1 VDRLAGRNPV
11 LEALKS
17 GRKIKEICISGTK
30 GMEELVLLAEKR
42 QVPLRQV
49 NQQQLDKLMPEAPH
63 QGVVAFVESYSYAS
77 LEEVFARAAQRGEDP
92 LILLLDSLQDPQ
104 NLGSLLR
111 SVDGGGAHGV
121 VIPKRRAVGL
131 TPGVVRASAGAVEY
145 VPVVQV
151 TNLVRTMEE
160 LKTKGLWVAGAEAD
174 GEQLYYQAD
183 LTGPLALVIGGED
196 RGLGRL
202 VREHCDFTVR
212 LPLRGR
218 LNSLN
223 AAIAGS
229 ILIFE
234 VLRQRAAS
242 GQK

>member
-1 VDRLAGRNPV
+1 MDRLAGRNPV

-17 GRKIKEICISGTK
+17 GRKIKEICISGTRD
-30 GMEELVLLAEKR
+30 MEELVLLAEKR

-49 NQQQLDKLMPEAPH
+49 DHQQLDKLMPEAPH

-111 SVDGGGAHGV
+111 SADGGGAHGV

>member
-1 VDRLAGRNPV
+1 MDRLPGRNLV
-11 LEALKS
+11 MEALKS
-17 GRKIKEICISGTK
+17 GRKIEEICLSGTK
-30 GMEELVLLAEKR
+30 GLEELILLAKKR
-42 QVPLRQV
+42 GVPLRQV
-49 NQQQLDKLMPEAPH
+49 DREELDILMPEAPH
-63 QGVVAFVESYSYAS
+63 QGVVALVESYSYAS
-77 LEEVFARAAQRGEDP
+77 LEEIFDRAAARGEDP

-104 NLGSLLR
+104 NLGTLLR
-111 SVDGGGAHGV
+111 SADCGGVHGV
-121 VIPKRRAVGL
+121 IIPKKRAVGL

-151 TNLVRTMEE
+151 TNLVRTMVE
-160 LKTKGLWVAGAEAD
+160 LKARGLWLAGAEAD
-174 GEQLYYQAD
+174 GQQLYYEAD
-183 LTGPLALVIGGED
+183 LTGPIGLVIGGEH

-202 VREHCDFTVR
+202 VREHCDFILR

>member
-1 VDRLAGRNPV
+1 MDRLPGRNAV
-11 LEALKS
+11 IEALRS
-17 GRKIKEICISGTK
+17 GSKIKEICISGTS
-30 GMEELVLLAEKR
+30 GMEELASLAKKR
-42 QVPLRQV
+42 GVPLRQV
-49 NQQQLDKLMPEAPH
+49 DREELDILMPEAPH

-77 LEEVFARAAQRGEDP
+77 LDEVFDRAAARGEAP

-104 NLGSLLR
+104 NLGTLLR
-111 SVDGGGAHGV
+111 SADCGGVHGV
-121 VIPKRRAVGL
+121 IIPKRRAVGL

-145 VPVVQV
+145 VPVVQA

-160 LKTKGLWVAGAEAD
+160 LKTRGLWIAGAEAD
-174 GEQLYYQAD
+174 GQQLYYEAD
-183 LTGPLALVIGGED
+183 LTGPLALVIGGEH

-202 VREHCDFTVR
+202 VREHCDFTIR

-234 VLRQRAAS
+234 VLRQRA
-242 GQK
+242 QK

>member
-1 VDRLAGRNPV
+1 
-11 LEALKS
+11 
-17 GRKIKEICISGTK
+17 
-30 GMEELVLLAEKR
+30 MEELASLAKKR
-42 QVPLRQV
+42 GVPLRQV
-49 NQQQLDKLMPEAPH
+49 DREELDILMPEAPH

-77 LEEVFARAAQRGEDP
+77 LDEVFDRAAARGEAP

-104 NLGSLLR
+104 NLGTLLR
-111 SVDGGGAHGV
+111 SADCGGVHGV
-121 VIPKRRAVGL
+121 IIPKRRAVGL

-145 VPVVQV
+145 VPVVQA

-160 LKTKGLWVAGAEAD
+160 LKTRGLWIAGAEAD
-174 GEQLYYQAD
+174 GQQLYYEAD
-183 LTGPLALVIGGED
+183 LTGPLALVIGGEH

-202 VREHCDFTVR
+202 VREHCDFTIR

-234 VLRQRAAS
+234 VLRQRA
-242 GQK
+242 QK

>member
-1 VDRLAGRNPV
+1 MDRLPGRNAV
-11 LEALKS
+11 IEALRS
-17 GRKIKEICISGTK
+17 GRKIKEICISGTS
-30 GMEELVLLAEKR
+30 GMEALASLAKKR
-42 QVPLRQV
+42 GVPLRQV
-49 NQQQLDKLMPEAPH
+49 DREELDILMPEAPH

-77 LEEVFARAAQRGEDP
+77 LDEVFDRAAARGEAP

-104 NLGSLLR
+104 NLGTLLR
-111 SVDGGGAHGV
+111 SADCGGVHGV
-121 VIPKRRAVGL
+121 IIPKRRAVGL

-145 VPVVQV
+145 VPVVQA

-160 LKTKGLWVAGAEAD
+160 LKTRGLWIAGAEAD
-174 GEQLYYQAD
+174 GQQLYYEAD
-183 LTGPLALVIGGED
+183 LTGPLALVIGGEH

-202 VREHCDFTVR
+202 VREHCDFPIR

-229 ILIFE
+229 ILILE
-234 VLRQRAAS
+234 VLRPRA
-242 GQK
+242 QK